1 MMGVLPD
8 DWTLPQPTEVTEE
21 WLTSASLAVQ
31 TCSECQVM
39 QHPPEEICHRCG
51 SMAFTTTE
59 VAPHGT
65 VYSYTVAHYAVHP
78 ALAEAV
84 PYAIVLVALD
94 NAPDIRVVGNVIDVP
109 PEAVKIGMPLT
120 AVWEERTVEDETIQ
134 FLLWSH
140 NPENE

>member
-1 MMGVLPD
+1 MGVLPG
-8 DWTLPQPTEVTEE
+8 DWTLPQPTEVTKA

-31 TCSECQVM
+31 TCSECREM

-51 SMAFTTTE
+51 SMTFTTTE
-59 VAPHGT
+59 VAPRGT
-65 VYSYTVAHYAVHP
+65 VYSYTVAHYPVHP
-78 ALAEAV
+78 ALADVV

-94 NAPDIRVVGNVIDVP
+94 NAPDIRIVGNVIDVP
-109 PEAVKIGMPLT
+109 PEAVKIGMTFT